1 MQLVFIFVNRKNPL
15 LSLYNIFGILIF
27 HLLKYNV
34 IVEHSKSSYNQV
46 VFVART
52 ILHLGIY
59 IFLSLSSTLIL
70 LNAGDEPSNIEVEKL
85 LQDVEKYTLASHLVW
100 GLWGIISVLLLFSS

>member
-1 MQLVFIFVNRKNPL
+1 MFIFVNRKNPL

-52 ILHLGIY
+52 ILHLRIY
-59 IFLSLSSTLIL
+59 IFLSLDIDFLIL
-70 LNAGDEPSNIEVEKL
+70 LNAGDEPSNIEVEQL
-85 LQDVEKYTLASHLVW
+85 LQDIEKYTLASHLVW
-100 GLWGIISVLLLFSS
+100 GLWGIISVLLPFSS